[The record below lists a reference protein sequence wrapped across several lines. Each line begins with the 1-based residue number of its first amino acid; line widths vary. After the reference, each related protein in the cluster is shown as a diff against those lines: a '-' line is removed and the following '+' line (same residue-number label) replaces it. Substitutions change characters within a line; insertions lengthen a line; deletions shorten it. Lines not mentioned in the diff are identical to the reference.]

1 MELEPH
7 FDIDNVLGTKSGR
20 IKARLG
26 LIQSGTYGEDDAMIV
41 KEIAGPART
50 AAKLAN
56 TMRQNANV
64 LFICIGCHIIP

>member
-26 LIQSGTYGEDDAMIV
+26 LIQPGTYGEDDRYHDSEGNSWPGKDSSQTGEYHEA
-41 KEIAGPART
+41 E
-50 AAKLAN
+50 
-56 TMRQNANV
+56 
-64 LFICIGCHIIP
+64 C